1 MNSNISKDSAQQIAM
16 ELLKKRKVTER
27 IEISTVEQKRDD
39 WVVRGTCPI
48 DLEGHPWAE
57 KFEVI
62 IDLKGKVKSTDFSL
76 L

>member
-1 MNSNISKDSAQQIAM
+1 MD
-16 ELLKKRKVTER
+16 
-27 IEISTVEQKRDD
+27 ISTVEQKNGC
-39 WVVRGTCPI
+39 WVIRGTSLI

-62 IDLKGKVKSTDFSL
+62 IDKKGKIKSTDFSL

>member
-1 MNSNISKDSAQQIAM
+1 MQDISSESVRQIAADY
-16 ELLKKRKVTER
+16 LKKRNSTGKMD
-27 IEISTVEQKRDD
+27 ISTVEQKNEC
-39 WVVRGTCPI
+39 WVIRGTCPI

-62 IDLKGKVKSTDFSL
+62 IDKKGKIKSTDFSL

>member
-1 MNSNISKDSAQQIAM
+1 VSKESASQIVVDF
-16 ELLKKRKVTER
+16 LKKQKNTEKIDVAL
-27 IEISTVEQKRDD
+27 IEEQSDG

-57 KFEVI
+57 KFAVVV
-62 IDLKGKVKSTDFSL
+62 DLKGKVKSTDFAL